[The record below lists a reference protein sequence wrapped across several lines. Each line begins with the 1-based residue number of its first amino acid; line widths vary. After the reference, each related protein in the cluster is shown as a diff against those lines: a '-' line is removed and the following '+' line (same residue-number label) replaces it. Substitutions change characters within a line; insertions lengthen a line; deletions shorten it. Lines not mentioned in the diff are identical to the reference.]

1 MKKRISALTAA
12 VLAILLLA
20 SCAGT
25 APARAKKPASVCPP
39 KSFPLGTAKTPEGK
53 TVVITVLAGDA
64 KTSWNPRSAQDAA
77 LRENARA
84 NLGTACRWITAQA
97 KKWNRKT
104 AFVYDWNAHPDLIY
118 AARFSSDFTDEN
130 SDADPEVWRYIG
142 KNIPTR
148 ALMKRY
154 GASNA
159 VFVLLVNTPSK
170 NTETSCTR
178 NWYEGMESPYEI
190 CYMLLREEGEE
201 EPPAAYAHEILHTFG
216 AVDLYDTSDENLG
229 ATKKFVRYIGKHDAN
244 DIMYTVYN
252 EKTGESEY
260 DRISN
265 RLTALD
271 AYYIGWTDSCPLV
284 KEWNLL
290 PSQHG

>member
-1 MKKRISALTAA
+1 
-12 VLAILLLA
+12 
-20 SCAGT
+20 
-25 APARAKKPASVCPP
+25 
-39 KSFPLGTAKTPEGK
+39 
-53 TVVITVLAGDA
+53 
-64 KTSWNPRSAQDAA
+64 
-77 LRENARA
+77 
-84 NLGTACRWITAQA
+84 
-97 KKWNRKT
+97 
-104 AFVYDWNAHPDLIY
+104 
-118 AARFSSDFTDEN
+118 
-130 SDADPEVWRYIG
+130 
-142 KNIPTR
+142 
-148 ALMKRY
+148 
-154 GASNA
+154 
-159 VFVLLVNTPSK
+159 
-170 NTETSCTR
+170 
-178 NWYEGMESPYEI
+178 
-190 CYMLLREEGEE
+190 MLLREEGEE